1 MHLHAHFHQHRRQH
15 VKPGCRVYM
24 RARQTE
30 ELRTQQW
37 RHELR
42 KLSGQPANL
51 VAPEATAVNSGAM
64 RGRDRPTPQQP

>member
-1 MHLHAHFHQHRRQH
+1 
-15 VKPGCRVYM
+15 M